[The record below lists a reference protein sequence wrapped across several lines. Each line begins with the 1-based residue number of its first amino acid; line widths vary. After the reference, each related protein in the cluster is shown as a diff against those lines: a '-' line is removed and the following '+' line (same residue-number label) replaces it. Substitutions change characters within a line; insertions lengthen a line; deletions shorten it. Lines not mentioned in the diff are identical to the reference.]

1 MIKNNDW
8 LICLNQN
15 IKYIYTIIF
24 KIFLNSRRSKMEL
37 KDSSTED
44 KIKNAAKAVFHR
56 KGFAA
61 ARTRDIAEE
70 AGINLAL
77 LNYYFRSKE
86 RLFVLVMIETLSGFF
101 GSVSVIINNPE
112 TTFEEK
118 IEQFA
123 AGYIDLIFREPD
135 IPLFIMS
142 EIRNNPEQLLQKID
156 IRNTVFNSVFIRQFA
171 ESVQQGKIKDQSFL
185 HFMMNFIGLIVFP
198 FIGKPLLK
206 AISGLTEEEFNALI
220 EERKK
225 LIPVWIKAMMN

>member
-1 MIKNNDW
+1 MD
-8 LICLNQN
+8 
-15 IKYIYTIIF
+15 
-24 KIFLNSRRSKMEL
+24 L

-44 KIKNAAKAVFHR
+44 KIKNAAKIVFHR

-86 RLFVLVMIETLSGFF
+86 KLFVLVMIETLTEFF

-142 EIRNNPEQLLQKID
+142 EIRNNPEQLLQKVD
-156 IRNTVFNSVFIRQFA
+156 IGKTVFNSVFIRQFTEA
-171 ESVQQGKIKDQSFL
+171 VEQGKIKDQNFL

-198 FIGKPLLK
+198 FIAKPLLQ
-206 AISGLTEEEFNALI
+206 AISGLNEEQFNALI

>member
-1 MIKNNDW
+1 MSNEKE
-8 LICLNQN
+8 
-15 IKYIYTIIF
+15 KP
-24 KIFLNSRRSKMEL
+24 SGEA
-37 KDSSTED
+37 STEE
-44 KIKNAAKAVFHR
+44 KIKTAARTVFHK
-56 KGFAA
+56 KGYAA

-86 RLFVLVMIETLSGFF
+86 RLFVLVMIETLSEFF

-142 EIRNNPEQLLQKID
+142 EIRNNPEQLLQKVD
-156 IRNTVFNSVFIRQFA
+156 IRNTVFNSVFMQQFTEA
-171 ESVQQGKIKDQSFL
+171 VQQGKIKDQNFL

-198 FIGKPLLK
+198 FIAKPLLQ
-206 AISGLTEEEFNALI
+206 AISGLTEEQFNALI

>member
-1 MIKNNDW
+1 MFKSKDKIYLSCNFCIRSVMDSLKN
-8 LICLNQN
+8 
-15 IKYIYTIIF
+15 TT
-24 KIFLNSRRSKMEL
+24 
-37 KDSSTED
+37 DSSTEE
-44 KIKNAAKAVFHR
+44 KIKNAARTVFHK

-61 ARTRDIAEE
+61 SRTRDIAEE

-86 RLFVLVMIETLSGFF
+86 KLFVLVMIETLTEFF

-112 TTFEEK
+112 TSFEEK

-142 EIRNNPEQLLQKID
+142 EIRNNPEQLLQKVD
-156 IRNTVFNSVFIRQFA
+156 IRNTVFNSVFTCQFNEA
-171 ESVQQGKIKDQSFL
+171 VQQGKIKDQNFI

-206 AISGLTEEEFNALI
+206 AISGLTEEQFNALI

-225 LIPVWIKAMMN
+225 LIPVWIKAMMNSH

>member
-1 MIKNNDW
+1 MSIEKD
-8 LICLNQN
+8 
-15 IKYIYTIIF
+15 
-24 KIFLNSRRSKMEL
+24 KITG
-37 KDSSTED
+37 DASTEE
-44 KIKNAAKAVFHR
+44 KIMAAARTVFHS

-86 RLFVLVMIETLSGFF
+86 KLFVLVMIETLTEFF

-123 AGYIDLIFREPD
+123 AGYIDMIFREPD

-142 EIRNNPEQLLQKID
+142 EIRNNPEQLLQKVD
-156 IRNTVFNSVFIRQFA
+156 IRTTVFNSVFIHQFA
-171 ESVQQGKIKDQSFL
+171 EAVEQGKIKDQNFL

-198 FIGKPLLK
+198 FIAKPLLQ
-206 AISGLTEEEFNALI
+206 AISGLTEEQLNALI

>member
-1 MIKNNDW
+1 MSIEKD
-8 LICLNQN
+8 
-15 IKYIYTIIF
+15 
-24 KIFLNSRRSKMEL
+24 KISG
-37 KDSSTED
+37 DASTEE
-44 KIKNAAKAVFHR
+44 KIMAAARTVFHS

-86 RLFVLVMIETLSGFF
+86 KLFVLVMIETLSEFF

-123 AGYIDLIFREPD
+123 AGYIDMIFREPD

-142 EIRNNPEQLLQKID
+142 EIRNNPEQLLQKVD
-156 IRNTVFNSVFIRQFA
+156 IRNTVFNSVFIHQFA
-171 ESVQQGKIKDQSFL
+171 EAVEQGKIKDQNFL

-198 FIGKPLLK
+198 FIAKPLLQ
-206 AISGLTEEEFNALI
+206 AISGLTEEQLNALI

>member
-1 MIKNNDW
+1 MSNEKD
-8 LICLNQN
+8 
-15 IKYIYTIIF
+15 
-24 KIFLNSRRSKMEL
+24 KITG
-37 KDSSTED
+37 DASTEE
-44 KIKNAAKAVFHR
+44 KIKAAARVVFHR

-86 RLFVLVMIETLSGFF
+86 KLFVLVMIETLTEFF

-142 EIRNNPEQLLQKID
+142 EIRNNPEQLLQKVD
-156 IRNTVFNSVFIRQFA
+156 IGKTVFNSVFIRQFTEA
-171 ESVQQGKIKDQSFL
+171 VEQGKIKDQNFL

-198 FIGKPLLK
+198 FIAKPLLQ
-206 AISGLTEEEFNALI
+206 AISGLNEDQFNALI
-220 EERKK
+220 QERKK

>member
-1 MIKNNDW
+1 MDSFKN
-8 LICLNQN
+8 
-15 IKYIYTIIF
+15 TA
-24 KIFLNSRRSKMEL
+24 
-37 KDSSTED
+37 DSSTEE
-44 KIKNAAKAVFHR
+44 KIKAAARTVFHK

-61 ARTRDIAEE
+61 SRTRDIAEE

-86 RLFVLVMIETLSGFF
+86 RLFAIVMIETLTEFF

-142 EIRNNPEQLLQKID
+142 EIRNNPEQLLQKVD
-156 IRNTVFNSVFIRQFA
+156 IRNTVFNSVFMQQFTEA
-171 ESVQQGKIKDQSFL
+171 VQQGKIKDQNFL
-185 HFMMNFIGLIVFP
+185 HFMMNFVGLIVFP

-206 AISGLTEEEFNALI
+206 AISGLTEEQFNMLI

>member
-1 MIKNNDW
+1 MGKQIE
-8 LICLNQN
+8 
-15 IKYIYTIIF
+15 
-24 KIFLNSRRSKMEL
+24 RSTG
-37 KDSSTED
+37 DASTEE
-44 KIKNAAKAVFHR
+44 KIKAAARAVFHR

-86 RLFVLVMIETLSGFF
+86 RLFVLVMIETLTEFF
-101 GSVSVIINNPE
+101 SSVSVIINNPE
-112 TTFEEK
+112 TTFEKK

-142 EIRNNPEQLLQKID
+142 EIRNNPEQLLQKVD
-156 IRNTVFNSVFIRQFA
+156 IRNTVFNSVFLQQFTEA
-171 ESVQQGKIKDQSFL
+171 VQQGKIKDQNFL

-198 FIGKPLLK
+198 FIAKPLLQ
-206 AISGLTEEEFNALI
+206 AISGLKEDQFNALI

-225 LIPVWIKAMMN
+225 LIPVWIKAIMN

>member
-1 MIKNNDW
+1 
-8 LICLNQN
+8 
-15 IKYIYTIIF
+15 
-24 KIFLNSRRSKMEL
+24 ME
-37 KDSSTED
+37 DSSTEE
-44 KIKNAAKAVFHR
+44 KIKQAAQIIFHK

-86 RLFVLVMIETLSGFF
+86 KLFNIVMIETLSKFF
-101 GSVSVIINNPE
+101 ESVSMIINNPD

-123 AGYIDLIFREPD
+123 SGYIDLLFSEPD
-135 IPLFIMS
+135 IPIFIIS
-142 EIRNNPEQLLQKID
+142 EIRNNPKVLLQKID
-156 IRNTVFNSVFIRQFA
+156 IKNIVFKSVFIRQFNEA
-171 ESVQQGKIKDQSFL
+171 VEEGKIKDQDFL

-198 FIGKPLLK
+198 FVAKPLLK
-206 AISGLTEEEFNALI
+206 ALSDLTEDQYNLII
-220 EERKK
+220 EERKT

>member
-1 MIKNNDW
+1 MFKSN
-8 LICLNQN
+8 
-15 IKYIYTIIF
+15 Y
-24 KIFLNSRRSKMEL
+24 KIFLSCNFYKRSVMDNIKNAA
-37 KDSSTED
+37 DSSTEE
-44 KIKNAAKAVFHR
+44 KIKNAARTVFHK

-61 ARTRDIAEE
+61 SRTRDIAEE

-86 RLFVLVMIETLSGFF
+86 RLFVIVMIETLSEFF
-101 GSVSVIINNPE
+101 CSIALIINNPE
-112 TTFEEK
+112 TSFEEK

-142 EIRNNPEQLLQKID
+142 EIRNNPEQLLQKVD
-156 IRNTVFNSVFIRQFA
+156 IRNTAFNSVFMRQFTEA
-171 ESVQQGKIKDQSFL
+171 VQQGKIKDQNFL

-206 AISGLTEEEFNALI
+206 AISGLTEEQFNALI

>member
-1 MIKNNDW
+1 MKTESD
-8 LICLNQN
+8 
-15 IKYIYTIIF
+15 T
-24 KIFLNSRRSKMEL
+24 
-37 KDSSTED
+37 STEE
-44 KIKNAAKAVFHR
+44 KIKNAARTVFHK

-86 RLFVLVMIETLSGFF
+86 KLFVLVMIETLSEFF

-112 TTFEEK
+112 STFEEK

-142 EIRNNPEQLLQKID
+142 EIRNNPKQLLQKVD
-156 IRNTVFNSVFIRQFA
+156 IRNTVFNSVFIQQFTEA
-171 ESVQQGKIKDQSFL
+171 VEQGKVKDQNFL

-198 FIGKPLLK
+198 FIAKPLLQ
-206 AISGLTEEEFNALI
+206 AISGLTEEQFNGLI

>member
-1 MIKNNDW
+1 MDSLKN
-8 LICLNQN
+8 
-15 IKYIYTIIF
+15 TA
-24 KIFLNSRRSKMEL
+24 
-37 KDSSTED
+37 DSTTEE
-44 KIKNAAKAVFHR
+44 KIKTAARTVFHR

-86 RLFVLVMIETLSGFF
+86 KLFVLVMIETLTEFF

-112 TTFEEK
+112 TSFEEK

-142 EIRNNPEQLLQKID
+142 EIRNNPEQLLQKVD

-171 ESVQQGKIKDQSFL
+171 EAVEQGKIKDQNFL

-198 FIGKPLLK
+198 FIAKPLLK
-206 AISGLTEEEFNALI
+206 AISGLTEEQFDALI